1 MKIMAAAAAFLAA
14 AAVAPAQ
21 EAKPLT
27 ITGSLA
33 PRTQFDL
40 SEGTGYANLSSG
52 PGGAAFLRF
61 ADKLDKYSNLVIKVG
76 TPYLDNKSGT
86 AYNSTSAPASAG
98 IATNSW
104 ISGVGVQEA
113 YASTDILGEL
123 GMADVVGLKLQA
135 GMFRLKAPVFSRGLN
150 FGFGTGEDFSR
161 SEIYSNYTFSIP
173 GASYES
179 YKWSVEV
186 PVNALKD
193 VFPVSVKVGSDL
205 DLTGKGEKT
214 GFTGYAEVGG
224 RNLYLLDDK
233 FVVDWVAYGTL
244 KARDSAPTGV
254 AYIDNG
260 KILGGEVSVGFG
272 FDNGLSVGL
281 GGAADYA
288 LYSYSA
294 GWSGTTV
301 KSYTDEGSLN
311 WQAGLDLTQKDL
323 LKLAG
328 AYVHRN
334 LFDLDT
340 DTAAGSQVPV
350 NYAQNFAAFRLD
362 VLAVKNL
369 TPYAGGTYVV
379 SYDTV
384 KDEKTKKIRTAAP
397 SNSTP
402 LAWEAGLVWKLTTAI
417 DLTCGYTKGDNNLV
431 SNFPP
436 TVNAIVPSANGA
448 VFFKAGFKF

>member
-1 MKIMAAAAAFLAA
+1 MKTL
-14 AAVAPAQ
+14 AAVAAFFAVSVLAEAQ
-21 EAKPLT
+21 EANPLT

-33 PRTQFDL
+33 PRTQFDFGDG
-40 SEGTGYANLSSG
+40 SGYANLSSG

-61 ADKLDKYSNLVIKVG
+61 ADKLDKYSNLVIKIG

-86 AYNSTSAPASAG
+86 TYNSTTATSSAG

-104 ISGVGVQEA
+104 ISGVGIQEA
-113 YASTDILGEL
+113 YAATDILGEL
-123 GMADVVGLKLQA
+123 GMAEVIGLKLQA

-173 GASYES
+173 GNSYES
-179 YKWSVEV
+179 YKWSVEI

-205 DLTGKGEKT
+205 DLTGHNEKT

-244 KARDSAPTGV
+244 KSRDSAPTGV

-260 KILGGEVSVGFG
+260 KIFGGEVSVGFG
-272 FDNGLSVGL
+272 FDSGLSVGL

-294 GWSGTTV
+294 GWNGATV

-323 LKLAG
+323 VKVAG

-340 DTAAGSQVPV
+340 DTTSGSQVPV
-350 NYAQNFAAFRLD
+350 NYAQNFVAARADL
-362 VLAVKNL
+362 LLVKNL
-369 TPYAGGTYVV
+369 TPYAGGSYVV
-379 SYDTV
+379 GYETI
-384 KDEKTKKIRTAAP
+384 KDDKTKKIRTAAP
-397 SNSTP
+397 ANDTP
-402 LAWEAGLVWKLTTAI
+402 LSWEAGLVWKLTNAI

-431 SNFPP
+431 TNFPA
-436 TVNAIVPSANGA
+436 TVNAIVPSASGA